1 MLTFQQY
8 QSTTWELL
16 YNYNASKF
24 CNKILSKIPGIINDL
39 LYKNNSLKN
48 LVLIRHL
55 KIGYCQKVQPQN
67 IMRIKTIIIVLV
79 TILLTVVLMQN
90 TDPVFLKFLWAT
102 FRISEL
108 WIMAIIALIGF
119 ILGYLTGRPSRVK
132 RLGVD
137 FANNDIDKTKPNTL
151 SDEDKDYIS

>member
-1 MLTFQQY
+1 
-8 QSTTWELL
+8 
-16 YNYNASKF
+16 
-24 CNKILSKIPGIINDL
+24 
-39 LYKNNSLKN
+39 
-48 LVLIRHL
+48 
-55 KIGYCQKVQPQN
+55 
-67 IMRIKTIIIVLV
+67 MRIKTIIIVLV

-119 ILGYLTGRPSRVK
+119 ILGYLAGRPSRVK

-137 FANNDIDKTKPNTL
+137 FTNNDIDKTKSDTL
-151 SDEDKDYIS
+151 SEEDRDYIK